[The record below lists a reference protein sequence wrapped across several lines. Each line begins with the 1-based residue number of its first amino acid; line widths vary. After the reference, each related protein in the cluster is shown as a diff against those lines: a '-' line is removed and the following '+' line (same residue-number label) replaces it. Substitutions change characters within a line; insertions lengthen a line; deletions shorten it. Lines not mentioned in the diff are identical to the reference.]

1 MNVPHHG
8 HPYCRHN
15 LLVNATIPPLYSTGY
30 IIVVVMLPR
39 SNLSDCHL
47 RLVAGL
53 IPSRSRRPDRIVFN
67 GH

>member
-1 MNVPHHG
+1 MVTRIVDN
-8 HPYCRHN
+8 N

-53 IPSRSRRPDRIVFN
+53 IPSRSRRPDRVVFN

>member
-1 MNVPHHG
+1 
-8 HPYCRHN
+8 
-15 LLVNATIPPLYSTGY
+15 LYSIGY